1 MKDFFRRT
9 YSKIKADPSWS
20 FFLAFA
26 FLAGVSMPLAR
37 IAMALS
43 LVFTL
48 SSPARRRSLR
58 VTSPTVGWL
67 VYLALAAGVT
77 AAMWAIDPE
86 PGFLEPGRGFRKVAK
101 LLWYAAIPLAVAQ
114 VDSRPRLVSTL
125 RALVWGCALA
135 AALVVLLNPVLAW
148 IQLRLPTDVDLAA
161 GTAAPAAE
169 WLHRAAKAVGR
180 LDDLRRWVLA
190 CGQPQTFQGAL
201 IKVGTMQAAQRL
213 MVAVPAALCLLLEAF
228 REPGRGRRLGAALL
242 LLLCAAGLVLTYK
255 RGPLMACAAV
265 SFAVLLSRLSPSRAL
280 LAALLLALAFAG
292 VVAAVPPVRERFAQ
306 LPEELSVRRGGRTAM
321 WTVIVPELHREHPWG
336 VGFRALTWKKI
347 HYGMPAL
354 DAARDRRVR
363 QVNRR
368 IELNQNHMHSVPMQS
383 FVDFGYAGLLAW
395 LFWTMLGLR
404 ATARL
409 ARLSRRPEPGSSLPE
424 TACFAAPLAMFASL
438 VLYGLV
444 EYNLA
449 DSEVVLLY
457 ALAMGLT
464 GPSLLRAAPD
474 PGAGAS
480 AGAAQAVPAARRR
493 TGAWLL
499 AYLALGALL
508 CGGFAALCRSYLR
521 ILAPG

>member
-26 FLAGVSMPLAR
+26 FLAAVSLPLAR
-37 IAMALS
+37 IAMVLS

-48 SSPARRRSLR
+48 ASPGRRRSIR
-58 VTSPTVGWL
+58 ITSPTLGWL

-77 AAMWAIDPE
+77 AAMWALDPE
-86 PGFLEPGRGFRKVAK
+86 PDFLEPARGFRKLGK
-101 LLWYAAIPLAVAQ
+101 LVWYAAIPLAVAQ
-114 VDSRPRLVSTL
+114 VDSRPRLVATL
-125 RALVWGCALA
+125 RALVWGGAVA
-135 AALVVLLNPVLAW
+135 AAGVILLNPVLAW
-148 IQLRLPTDVDLAA
+148 IQLSLPSDVDLAA

-169 WLHRAAKAVGR
+169 WLHRAAKAVGK

-201 IKVGTMQAAQRL
+201 IKVGTMQTAQRL
-213 MVAVPAALCLLLEAF
+213 MVAVPAALCLMLEAF
-228 REPGRGRRLGAALL
+228 RAPGRGRRLGAALL

-265 SFAVLLSRLSPSRAL
+265 SFAILLSRLSLWRAILVAAL
-280 LAALLLALAFAG
+280 LAAAFGG
-292 VVAAVPPVRERFAQ
+292 VAAAVPPVRERFAK
-306 LPEELSVRRGGRTAM
+306 LPAELDLRQTPGGRTAM

-336 VGFRALTWKKI
+336 IGFRALTWKKI

-354 DAARDRRVR
+354 DKARDRRIR

-409 ARLSRRPEPGSSLPE
+409 ARLARRPAPGSSLPE
-424 TACFAAPLAMFASL
+424 TACFAAPLAMFAAL

-474 PGAGAS
+474 PDAAADDPAS
-480 AGAAQAVPAARRR
+480 LLPGRRR
-493 TGAWLL
+493 TWAWLL
-499 AYLALGALL
+499 AFVLIGAALGGAYAL
-508 CGGFAALCRSYLR
+508 LCRSYLR
-521 ILAPG
+521 ILALG